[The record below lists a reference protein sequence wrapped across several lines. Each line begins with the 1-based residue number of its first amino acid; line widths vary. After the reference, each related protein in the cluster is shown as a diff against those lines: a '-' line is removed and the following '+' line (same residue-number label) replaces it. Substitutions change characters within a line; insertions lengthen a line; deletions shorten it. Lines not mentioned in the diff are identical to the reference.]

1 MTFTYVSD
9 ERCTSPMGR
18 ISGGQTRWRVLVE
31 TWQEDGHYHGRFR
44 FEADD
49 RGEHPRESSPLL
61 HGSSREDVLLRA
73 YDLPEDRLRRVLHS
87 LG

>member
-1 MTFTYVSD
+1 MTLTYVSD

-49 RGEHPRESSPLL
+49 RGEHPRES
-61 HGSSREDVLLRA
+61 REEQDGETDRA
-73 YDLPEDRLRRVLHS
+73 EAAGLA
-87 LG
+87 